1 MVKVLPTKEELEKI
15 SRWFQLNDPLYHPW
29 VYLEMT
35 RGWRRDELRLMKI
48 EDIDLRGEKLYV
60 MNTKTKVQRTERLSQ
75 QDCLIL
81 NEHMINLKQNNLYK
95 TAGYLFPSM
104 KGKLLGQNEILKKI
118 QRATKAVG
126 ITKNITNHLFRHY
139 VVTSILD
146 QTANI
151 EVVKAITGHKD
162 TKTILE
168 HYAHATPENVKR
180 GLGITHINMGLKAEK
195 N

>member
-1 MVKVLPTKEELEKI
+1 
-15 SRWFQLNDPLYHPW
+15 
-29 VYLEMT
+29 
-35 RGWRRDELRLMKI
+35 
-48 EDIDLRGEKLYV
+48 
-60 MNTKTKVQRTERLSQ
+60 
-75 QDCLIL
+75 LIL
-81 NEHMINLKQNNLYK
+81 SEHFISLKKNKMYK
-95 TAGYLFPSM
+95 LSGYLFPA
-104 KGKLLGQNEILKKI
+104 KDGGLLCKNTLLKKVK
-118 QRATKAVG
+118 QAAKAVG

-180 GLGITHINMGLKAEK
+180 GLEITHINMGLKAEK
-195 N
+195 NQKCV